1 MSVPATGNFSM
12 FGSNDTSTIQGAIAQ
27 AGGSVNGDTQFS
39 QLIAASN
46 VSAFNP
52 TYSGN
57 LSGSLSNVTNALQ
70 YRGYPLLESTT
81 LCYDTYNPNTACNCG
96 NSNTYYL
103 ISGTGNGVTNSP
115 ILATNSSGSS
125 TAAQGWYAVGG
136 AVHYW
141 NGSNAWGVDS
151 SENNRSSSD
160 CP

>member
-151 SENNRSSSD
+151 SGNTRSSSD